1 MEERRQVLI
10 VDDDQSIGR
19 WLNAVLAAEGY
30 QCLTAHSIEEAE
42 PLLKGGAFHLALL
55 DIYLGNASG
64 LEFLKKLKALQPDCN
79 CVMMTAHA
87 TVETAARS
95 VAGGALEYLS
105 KPLLI
110 DELLA
115 VVRKVDTSRA
125 SPAIAAKES
134 FSPDSAI
141 VGRSP
146 KMLEVYR
153 SIARVAPSAASVL
166 ITGASGSGKELVA
179 RAIHAHSRRGE
190 KPFTPINCG
199 SLPETILESE
209 LFGHEKGA
217 FTGAESSRAGL
228 FESTDGGTLFLDE
241 ISETSLSFQVKLLRV
256 LQEQQIRRLG
266 SNSLIPVDVRIL
278 AATNKELSA
287 LIRAGQFRED
297 LYYRLSVVTIPLPS
311 LDERSEDIPLLVTHF
326 LERFNQRNQRQVK
339 IHEAAVGLLTS
350 MKWPG
355 NVRELENL
363 IERLAIFTAN
373 NEISAEAVEQEG
385 ARRAATDEGAQ
396 NPAPTLGGKI
406 EDIERQEILRA
417 LRESK
422 GNKSLAARKLGIE
435 RKSLYEK
442 ARRLAIDLQS
452 KEP

>member
-1 MEERRQVLI
+1 MGERRQVLI

-19 WLNAVLAAEGY
+19 WLNAVLSAEGY
-30 QCLTAHSIEEAE
+30 QCQTAHSIEEAE
-42 PLLKGGAFHLALL
+42 PLLREGAFHLALL
-55 DIYLGNASG
+55 DIYLGNANG

-87 TVETAARS
+87 SVETVARS

-115 VVRKVDTSRA
+115 VVRKLDTSRP
-125 SPAIAAKES
+125 SPVLATKES

-153 SIARVAPSAASVL
+153 AIARVAPSTASVL
-166 ITGASGSGKELVA
+166 ITGASGTGKELVA
-179 RAIHAHSRRGE
+179 RAIHAHSRRAVE
-190 KPFTPINCG
+190 PFTPINCG
-199 SLPETILESE
+199 SFPETILESE

-217 FTGAESSRAGL
+217 FTGAESSRPGL
-228 FESTDGGTLFLDE
+228 FEATNGGTLFLDE

-256 LQEQQIRRLG
+256 VQEQQVRRLG
-266 SNSLIPVDVRIL
+266 SNSYIPVDVRIL
-278 AATNKELSA
+278 AATNKELGP

-311 LDERSEDIPLLVTHF
+311 LDDRPEDIPLLVAHF
-326 LERFNQRNQRQVK
+326 LARFNQRNQRQVR
-339 IHEAAVGLLTS
+339 IQEGAVRLLTS

-373 NEISAEAVEQEG
+373 EEITADAMEQER
-385 ARRAATDEGAQ
+385 ARRAATDTGAQ
-396 NPAPTLGGKI
+396 DSASTLGGKL
-406 EDIERQEILRA
+406 EEIERQEILRT
-417 LRESK
+417 LREAK

-435 RKSLYEK
+435 RKTLYEK
-442 ARRLAIDLQS
+442 ARRLAIDLRS
-452 KEP
+452 KDA